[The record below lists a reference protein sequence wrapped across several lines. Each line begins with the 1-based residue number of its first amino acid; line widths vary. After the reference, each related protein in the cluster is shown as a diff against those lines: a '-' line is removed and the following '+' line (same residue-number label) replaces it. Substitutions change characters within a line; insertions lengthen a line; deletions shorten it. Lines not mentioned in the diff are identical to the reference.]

1 MRKIQICIRL
11 TWNLTGSCGQQQRF
25 RGWSRM
31 VVNKTVPRWRTA
43 AILKIVISPYLCEKS
58 SDFHD
63 ILYTAADFELDER
76 HVIKTE
82 KVALDRL
89 RVDRTYFLSDLLR
102 ISSISRAVTAIRLEF
117 FTILLTLGQIFWI
130 YLKLYNMVLVCV
142 RHDVDTSTVWRKML
156 NQQTKNDNCAA
167 RGLLRCSTNWCWMFC
182 SRLKEFCCTFS
193 EKYFEKW
200 LITAAV
206 LYVHS
211 QHKIMF
217 ITTEGI
223 ERISCSLSGMFH
235 SGCSVK
241 AELCDRCCLLA
252 CLSVCLSICQF
263 VNLWAG

>member
-1 MRKIQICIRL
+1 MTDGRHFENRYTAISLRKIFRFSWHFVHSSRFWTGWTSRDQNWKSCI
-11 TWNLTGSCGQQQRF
+11 GQTPSRQNVFLVRSVAHLLNIACCDCYSIRF
-25 RGWSRM
+25 
-31 VVNKTVPRWRTA
+31 
-43 AILKIVISPYLCEKS
+43 
-58 SDFHD
+58 
-63 ILYTAADFELDER
+63 
-76 HVIKTE
+76 
-82 KVALDRL
+82 
-89 RVDRTYFLSDLLR
+89 
-102 ISSISRAVTAIRLEF
+102 F
-117 FTILLTLGQIFWI
+117 FTILLTLGQISWI

-217 ITTEGI
+217 FTTEGI
-223 ERISCSLSGMFH
+223 ERISCRLSDIFH
-235 SGCSVK
+235 SGYSVK
-241 AELCDRCCLLA
+241 AELCDRCCLLV
-252 CLSVCLSICQF
+252 CLSVCLSICLF
-263 VNLWAG
+263 VMLWAG